1 MENNDNKLDILT
13 KKIYEEGI
21 EKAQHDANDILEK
34 AKKDADNIIK
44 EAEAKANQLIAQSIT
59 QGLIDKIEAEA
70 RLKHGWIEIT
80 GASSIVVKD

>member
-34 AKKDADNIIK
+34 AKKDAENIIK
-44 EAEAKANQLIAQSIT
+44 EAEAKANSIIAKPTPT
-59 QGLIDKIEAEA
+59 QQ
-70 RLKHGWIEIT
+70 
-80 GASSIVVKD
+80 ASNKRQKLN